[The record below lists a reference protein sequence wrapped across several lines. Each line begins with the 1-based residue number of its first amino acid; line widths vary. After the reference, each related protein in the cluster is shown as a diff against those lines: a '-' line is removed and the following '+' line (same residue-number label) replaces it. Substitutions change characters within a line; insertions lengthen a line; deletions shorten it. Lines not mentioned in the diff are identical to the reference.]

1 MNKSTAIYERIFNR
15 PRSFGRVILVA
26 LITLGIPFLAAI
38 LDGDLEPF
46 FRQGVWRTVL
56 FAPTI
61 TLYIWIISPPMARAG
76 ENVITA
82 LRPLILLGDD
92 DFATQR
98 YAAEYIN
105 PRYEI
110 TAIALGA
117 LLGFAAIFA
126 EFNSEFSWIIF
137 YWMFTT
143 ILMYAVLA
151 WTIFIAVMSTR
162 FNAALHRF
170 PLQIDILDP
179 GPFESVGRQSLLLA
193 LVFIGG
199 ITISLIFTYS
209 DERLVQPE
217 FWISNLFFVLFI
229 LLIFFLSMRPTHLI
243 LAAEK
248 KRRLAPVTSRINA
261 TCRELVQ
268 QLEEGT
274 DAGQLPAEITA
285 LMAFEVRLQSARTW
299 PYNVSILRTLFFS
312 VFIPLISVLA
322 RLAVDLLFP

>member
-1 MNKSTAIYERIFNR
+1 MNKSSAIFERIFNSR
-15 PRSFGRVILVA
+15 RSVSSVILVVF
-26 LITLGIPFLAAI
+26 ITLGIPFLAAL
-38 LDGDLEPF
+38 LDRDLEAF
-46 FRQGVWRTVL
+46 IRQGIWRTVL

-61 TLYIWIISPPMARAG
+61 TLYIWIISPLMARAG
-76 ENVITA
+76 ENVINA
-82 LRPLILLGDD
+82 LRPLVLLSDE
-92 DFATQR
+92 DFAAQR
-98 YAAEYIN
+98 YTAEYIN

-110 TAIALGA
+110 AAIALGG
-117 LLGFAAIFA
+117 LMGIAAIF
-126 EFNSEFSWIIF
+126 SEFDTEISWIIL
-137 YWMFTT
+137 YWMFST

-162 FNAALHRF
+162 FNAALHRL
-170 PLQIDILDP
+170 PLQIDILDA

-209 DERLVQPE
+209 DDRMVQPA
-217 FWISNLFFVLFI
+217 FWISNLIFVLFI

-261 TCRELVQ
+261 ACRALVQ
-268 QLEEGT
+268 QLDDGT
-274 DAGQLPAEITA
+274 EAGQLSAEINA
-285 LMAFEVRLQSARTW
+285 LMAYEVRLQSARTW
-299 PYNVSILRTLFFS
+299 PYNIIILRTLFFS